1 MQSNY
6 LHGILYMMK
15 KIQIGIGLAMLVILF
30 GVIVFV
36 HQGKTKARDLPK
48 ILESGRLTVV
58 TDSSSIGFSIKGDSV
73 FGLQYEIVK
82 AFADTMGLELVI
94 TEKHD
99 TKACMDGLINGDYDI
114 VASFIPVT
122 TEWKSD
128 ALFTKPFFTSRQVLV
143 QQINVDSTHQLKI
156 KKLSDLANETIY
168 IPENSP
174 FGMRIKHLSDEIA
187 TPINIL
193 EMKDVS
199 PERMVHLVALGKIK
213 YTICDEQF
221 AQKLKM
227 RYPNLDMLIPIGF
240 EQHQAWAV
248 PVKSVKL
255 LNELNDFLT
264 DFVGSAAYWKIY
276 RKYF

>member
-1 MQSNY
+1 
-6 LHGILYMMK
+6 MMK

-36 HQGKTKARDLPK
+36 HQGKTKARDLHK

-187 TPINIL
+187 TPINVL

-227 RYPNLDMLIPIGF
+227 RYPNLDMSIPIGF